1 MENVVGFEI
10 ARAFVEK
17 FAGDTMRELR
27 ASYDAYLDLARRLPL
42 EKPSPGQPMEA
53 EQTEA

>member
-17 FAGDTMRELR
+17 FAGDTMLELQ
-27 ASYDAYLDLARRLPL
+27 ASYETYLDLAGGLPL
-42 EKPSPGQPMEA
+42 EPPEPGPQAEA
-53 EQTEA
+53 DETEA

>member
-17 FAGDTMRELR
+17 FAADTMHELR
-27 ASYDAYLDLARRLPL
+27 ASYEAYLDLARRLPL
-42 EKPSPGQPMEA
+42 EPPEAGPQMEA
-53 EQTEA
+53 NQTES